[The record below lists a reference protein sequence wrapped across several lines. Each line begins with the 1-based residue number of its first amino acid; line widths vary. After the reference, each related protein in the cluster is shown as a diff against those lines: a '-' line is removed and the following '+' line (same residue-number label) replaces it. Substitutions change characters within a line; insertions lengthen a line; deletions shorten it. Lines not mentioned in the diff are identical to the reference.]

1 MVATIYWPILLYL
14 IAVSIRDIGGIYT
27 LTNAFMT
34 LMTLYIGK
42 ITSDSN
48 KYKILN
54 FGAILH
60 SISLVAR
67 ALLKTLASITVA
79 QGLGA
84 VSYAMIRT
92 PYESI
97 HYGRSKREGIA
108 QTVYAKEFYLHSG
121 KVFGFLILLLNF
133 FIFESYTNAL
143 VSTVILASIATFIM
157 TRIKD

>member
-1 MVATIYWPILLYL
+1 
-14 IAVSIRDIGGIYT
+14 
-27 LTNAFMT
+27 MT

-97 HYGRSKREGIA
+97 HYGRSKREGMLKLFMLGSFICI
-108 QTVYAKEFYLHSG
+108 VVRCL
-121 KVFGFLILLLNF
+121 VF
-133 FIFESYTNAL
+133 
-143 VSTVILASIATFIM
+143 
-157 TRIKD
+157 